1 MSKVE
6 HICIFI
12 KSLCHDDAE
21 SQSWSN
27 KRLLDAQ
34 VTLNLPQNLVKV
46 WSSVIQMM
54 ASEDT
59 ALIYKLLLKLF
70 ESIACSEDVYE
81 RAVAASW
88 VVEIIDAAIPPEV
101 AAKEV
106 QKVSP
111 WKSSGGGKKNKNNP
125 SKSLSEVRGPSF
137 RLAQSDDL
145 TKHVERFCHHVINNP
160 STPHTLL
167 LLPRYGH

>member
-1 MSKVE
+1 MS
-6 HICIFI
+6 IPIFS

-34 VTLNLPQNLVKV
+34 ATLNLPQNLVKV

-88 VVEIIDAAIPPEV
+88 VVEIIDAAIPFEV

-111 WKSSGGGKKNKNNP
+111 WKSGGGGKKNKNNP
-125 SKSLSEVRGPSF
+125 SKNLSEVRGPSF
-137 RLAQSDDL
+137 RLAPSDDL

>member
-81 RAVAASW
+81 RAVASR
-88 VVEIIDAAIPPEV
+88 
-101 AAKEV
+101 
-106 QKVSP
+106 
-111 WKSSGGGKKNKNNP
+111 SGHQLNCIMFP
-125 SKSLSEVRGPSF
+125 FCEKSLICLEGKSM
-137 RLAQSDDL
+137 
-145 TKHVERFCHHVINNP
+145 
-160 STPHTLL
+160 TPHRETLFSSVPPSNSL
-167 LLPRYGH
+167 VSVSDPRRAF

>member
-81 RAVAASW
+81 RAVAS
-88 VVEIIDAAIPPEV
+88 
-101 AAKEV
+101 
-106 QKVSP
+106 
-111 WKSSGGGKKNKNNP
+111 
-125 SKSLSEVRGPSF
+125 R
-137 RLAQSDDL
+137 SD
-145 TKHVERFCHHVINNP
+145 H
-160 STPHTLL
+160 
-167 LLPRYGH
+167 